1 MKIVEIIGDNLTS
14 VKYNINTFI
23 KRLLSHGITE
33 DNLNLTV
40 LEISSSTAEPAAKA
54 GKIIIYVD
62 SEGKINAKLP
72 DNSIKTFA
80 TYTAP

>member
-1 MKIVEIIGDNLTS
+1 MKFTEIFGRDIVELKHNL
-14 VKYNINTFI
+14 NTFL
-23 KRLLSHGITE
+23 RNLLRHGISE

-40 LEISSSTAEPAAKA
+40 LEISSSTAEPTAKA

-62 SEGKINAKLP
+62 STGKINAKLP